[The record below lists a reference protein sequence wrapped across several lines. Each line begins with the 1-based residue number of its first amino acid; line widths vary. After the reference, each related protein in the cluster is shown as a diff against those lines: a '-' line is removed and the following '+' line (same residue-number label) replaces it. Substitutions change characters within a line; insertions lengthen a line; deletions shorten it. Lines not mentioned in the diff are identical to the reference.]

1 MLRRTG
7 ASLFWPEVVEV
18 FVQPFSQ
25 AKWDQMKT
33 NRIGV
38 DVLVGGSELMTAQA
52 SPGDIGV
59 GDRGKEFPLCLQL
72 QYLGAKKDDADHRK

>member
-25 AKWDQMKT
+25 AKWT

-38 DVLVGGSELMTAQA
+38 DVLVGGSEPMTAQA

-59 GDRGKEFPLCLQL
+59 GDRGKEYPLCLQQ